1 LVELRSLEYC
11 SVDFLDLAAVE
22 LEALDVGAVELEAL
36 DLGAV
41 ELEADMLAE
50 DEDLEQLSERIHLLE
65 KSSP

>member
-1 LVELRSLEYC
+1 MVELRSLEYC

-41 ELEADMLAE
+41 ELEADMLAQ
-50 DEDLEQLSERIHLLE
+50 DLEQLSERIHLLE

>member
-1 LVELRSLEYC
+1 
-11 SVDFLDLAAVE
+11 LAAVE

-41 ELEADMLAE
+41 ELEADMLAQ
-50 DEDLEQLSERIHLLE
+50 DLEQLSERIHLLE